1 MLKLYFILVDIPIK
15 SNRAMTPKEFEVL
28 RQELPKI
35 MDNFDPMF
43 DNLLELSK
51 EGFGFENG
59 LPNSI
64 EGILK
69 SIENLDGEVLL
80 KVWYQIIL

>member
-1 MLKLYFILVDIPIK
+1 
-15 SNRAMTPKEFEVL
+15 MTPKEFELL
-28 RQELPKI
+28 RQELPKV

-51 EGFGFENG
+51 GGFGFEDG
-59 LPNSI
+59 LPISI

-69 SIENLDGEVLL
+69 SIENLDGKVLL
-80 KVWYQIIL
+80 KVRH